1 MYLMRIALQHG
12 EVSIVGST
20 TNSLITIEVPR
31 SYQMLEDGVAKL
43 TPELFRQKSTAT
55 TPHWNLS
62 EEAHKLHLEGIA
74 ESSLDVLTRFMIRNI
89 ISWDVSSSFCLH
101 L

>member
-43 TPELFRQKSTAT
+43 VEKFMTPI
-55 TPHWNLS
+55 S
-62 EEAHKLHLEGIA
+62 EEEQGKSEETVAVEKTDSVGT
-74 ESSLDVLTRFMIRNI
+74 DDLTEI
-89 ISWDVSSSFCLH
+89 
-101 L
+101 

>member
-1 MYLMRIALQHG
+1 MRIALQHG

-43 TPELFRQKSTAT
+43 TPELFRQK
-55 TPHWNLS
+55 
-62 EEAHKLHLEGIA
+62 
-74 ESSLDVLTRFMIRNI
+74 
-89 ISWDVSSSFCLH
+89 
-101 L
+101 